1 MIPCQYDEVG
11 DFSEGLAAVKDADHN
26 GKGEQWAYI
35 DTKGE
40 IQIDFTPMKR
50 RKAEEYWQGNS
61 MTEWLCIQGIVLYYG
76 YEGRD
81 DLLRGLTLFY

>member
-40 IQIDFTPMKR
+40 IQIDFLP
-50 RKAEEYWQGNS
+50 
-61 MTEWLCIQGIVLYYG
+61 L
-76 YEGRD
+76 
-81 DLLRGLTLFY
+81 